1 MQMDK
6 NIQWLQDLADLLRE
20 EKHKLKAHIAAEEGR
35 IIIIDDF
42 IAKLEANIKD
52 LQK

>member
-1 MQMDK
+1 MQMNK
-6 NIQWLQDLADLLRE
+6 NIEWLEDLADLLRE
-20 EKHKLKAHIAAEEGR
+20 EKHKLKAQIAVQEGR

-42 IAKLEANIKD
+42 ITKLEANIKD